1 MSAAT
6 DISGRRFGKLVVVE
20 RAGSNANGRALW
32 NCLCDCGKSVVVK
45 GNALLSGNTRSC
57 GCLNRPDIAGKR
69 FGRLIAI
76 RIDAGKSN
84 SHSKFWICKCD
95 CGRESSVSRSNLVS
109 GATASCGSKRCRN
122 VRKIH
127 GGSNERL
134 YNVWA
139 DMRGRCASPQN
150 INYSRY
156 GGRGIKV
163 CPEWDKSYEAFRDW
177 ALATGYDETAPRGQC
192 TIDRIDVNGNY
203 CPENCHWADITTQNR
218 NKRTSRNI
226 KCFGETKTL
235 SEWAAEYGISPE
247 TLAKRLDGGMSIE
260 TALQTPVRKWVRHYE
275 HD

>member
-1 MSAAT
+1 MSAVT

-69 FGRLIAI
+69 FGRLTAI
-76 RIDAGKSN
+76 RIDAGKSD
-84 SHSKFWICKCD
+84 SHNKFWICKCD

-134 YNVWA
+134 YNVWV

-163 CPEWDKSYEAFRDW
+163 CPEWDKSYLAVRDW

-203 CPENCHWADITTQNR
+203 CPKNCRWADITMQNR

-226 KCFGETKTL
+226 KCFGETKML

-260 TALQTPVRKWVRHYE
+260 TAL
-275 HD
+275 